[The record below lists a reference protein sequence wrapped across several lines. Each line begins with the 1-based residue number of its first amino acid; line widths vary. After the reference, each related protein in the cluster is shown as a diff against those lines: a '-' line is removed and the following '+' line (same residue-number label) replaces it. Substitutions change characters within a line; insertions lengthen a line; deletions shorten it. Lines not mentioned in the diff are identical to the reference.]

1 MDSLNSVV
9 PLRIDK
15 DGKINI
21 EERAE
26 KLRLIN
32 DMSHAKRLDDSSSNI
47 WCGQEILSKLSS
59 LKSGLL
65 MKQIEWDSERCLVSP
80 AASEIF

>member
-21 EERAE
+21 EEKRT
-26 KLRLIN
+26 KN
-32 DMSHAKRLDDSSSNI
+32 DASYAKRPDDDDSSNI

-59 LKSGLL
+59 LKSVRVTSINHDIVITVV
-65 MKQIEWDSERCLVSP
+65 KKNYY
-80 AASEIF
+80 